1 VKEGNF
7 FVAIFILSELVS
19 LISITKVR
27 VIFDT
32 GIQRFARCSIEYIH
46 KGQELTEEFLFILE
60 AS

>member
-19 LISITKVR
+19 LISIKNVR

-32 GIQRFARCSIEYIH
+32 GIQRFARCSTEYIQ
-46 KGQELTEEFLFILE
+46 KGQELKEEFIFILE